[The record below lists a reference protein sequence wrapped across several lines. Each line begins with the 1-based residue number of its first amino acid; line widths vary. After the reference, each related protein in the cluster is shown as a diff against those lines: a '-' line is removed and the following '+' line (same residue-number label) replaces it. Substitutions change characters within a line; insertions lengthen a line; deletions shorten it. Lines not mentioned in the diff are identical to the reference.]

1 MDSTEQR
8 VWKYLIKNQ
17 TATAAEVALNCDVDE
32 VYASRILAR
41 VGTPI
46 EVRADALA
54 AKAEATTGYP
64 DDNPKTIYGEA
75 KFRISDTP
83 VNSIRLLGLVHNNG
97 AKKYGTLNWRDHTV
111 SASVYYNAAWRH
123 IAAWYEGEDLDPE
136 SGLPHLAHVMACM
149 SIILDADKFGKLNDD
164 RPTTQTGE

>member
-1 MDSTEQR
+1 MVYTEAEER
-8 VWKYLIKNQ
+8 VWNYMVKNQ
-17 TATAAEVALNCDVDE
+17 TATPQEVALNCDVAED
-32 VYASRILAR
+32 YARHFIMRI
-41 VGTPI
+41 GTPI
-46 EVRADALA
+46 EVRQAT
-54 AKAEATTGYP
+54 AEQTTGYP

-123 IAAWYEGEDLDPE
+123 MAAWYEGEDLDPE

-149 SIILDADKFGKLNDD
+149 SIILDAGKFGKLNDD
-164 RPTTQTGE
+164 RPTTQTGEV

>member
-1 MDSTEQR
+1 MVDMTEER
-8 VWKYLIKNQ
+8 VWKYLITNQ
-17 TATAAEVALNCDVDE
+17 TATPGDVALNCDVTED
-32 VYASRILAR
+32 YARRIIDR
-41 VGTPI
+41 IGTPI
-46 EVRADALA
+46 EVRQAT
-54 AKAEATTGYP
+54 AEQTTGYP

-97 AKKYGTLNWRDHTV
+97 AKKYGALNWRDHTV

-123 IAAWYEGEDLDPE
+123 MAAWYEGEDLDPE

-149 SIILDADKFGKLNDD
+149 SIILDAGKFGKLNDD
-164 RPTTQTGE
+164 RPTTQTGEV

>member
-1 MDSTEQR
+1 MASQTEER
-8 VWKYLIKNQ
+8 VWKYLIENQ
-17 TATAAEVALNCDVDE
+17 TATPEQVAEACFVSVHYARGILN
-32 VYASRILAR
+32 RI
-41 VGTPI
+41 GTPL
-46 EVRADALA
+46 EVREA
-54 AKAEATTGYP
+54 AKQVATGYP

-83 VNSIRLLGLVHNNG
+83 INSIRLLGLVHNNG

-123 IAAWYEGEDLDPE
+123 MAAWYEGEDLDPE

-149 SIILDADKFGKLNDD
+149 SIILDAEKFGKLNDD
-164 RPTTQTGE
+164 RPKTQTGE

>member
-1 MDSTEQR
+1 MVDRTEER
-8 VWKYLIKNQ
+8 VWRYLIANQ
-17 TATAAEVALNCDVDE
+17 TATAAEVALNCDVSE
-32 VYASRILAR
+32 EYAQSLIDRI
-41 VGTPI
+41 GTPVA
-46 EVRADALA
+46 VREKSVAPAVA
-54 AKAEATTGYP
+54 GYP

-97 AKKYGTLNWRDHTV
+97 ATKYGTLNWREHTV

-123 IAAWYEGEDLDPE
+123 MAAWYEGEDLDPE

-149 SIILDADKFGKLNDD
+149 SIVLDAEKFDKLNDD

>member
-1 MDSTEQR
+1 MVDMTEER
-8 VWKYLIKNQ
+8 VWKYLIANQ
-17 TATAAEVALNCDVDE
+17 TATPEDVALNCDVTED
-32 VYASRILAR
+32 YARGIIDRI
-41 VGTPI
+41 GTPL
-46 EVRADALA
+46 EVRQA
-54 AKAEATTGYP
+54 AGYP

-97 AKKYGTLNWRDHTV
+97 AKKYGTLNWREHTV

-123 IAAWYEGEDLDPE
+123 MAAWYEGEDLDPE

-149 SIILDADKFGKLNDD
+149 SIILDAEKFGKLNDD